1 MCDNGFVIT
10 RTDCEI
16 DMIPA
21 SMCDA
26 EEEVTSPMGS
36 AATVA
41 AGFESSGISVIGE
54 QHSAA
59 KTKKILRLFENDGE
73 YFVER
78 PQPQCEDSSS
88 DSSGTGSRKVS
99 KLWEVIRHSKG
110 SGRPLVEGDVLKLGR
125 FKIKVKE
132 IVTTPEEARER
143 ENEAE
148 RSGRDFSEDRA
159 SALTVSTEFKDVD
172 DDSEEALPLSEK
184 VCRICYE
191 PGEKENP
198 LVAPCTCKGSMKFIH
213 LNCLRQWMDGRL
225 CLREDPC
232 GSSGGG
238 RQGGP
243 LANSY
248 FWRSLD
254 CELCKTSYP
263 SVVEIPVESGKVRR
277 VDLYELPRPAPPYII
292 LESRIK
298 HHSRRS
304 GQQQQSSAEVPRKGL
319 HIMSLGGNPRSVIR
333 VGRGHDADVRINDI
347 SVSRCHALIRLIP
360 GGRGKRPYFV
370 IEDQKSKFGT
380 LVEAPNPMRIEVAG
394 GIFRDL
400 NTSYKAS
407 GPKPVEGCLTLQK
420 GRSVIQLQLRKP
432 NFLQKMLSCGG
443 ARVGGGGVPGK
454 VFCTLSSSP
463 ATSSANG
470 GPMVVARGPSR
481 ERSVEGRTVGGG
493 I

>member
-198 LVAPCTCKGSMKFIH
+198 LVAPC
-213 LNCLRQWMDGRL
+213 
-225 CLREDPC
+225 
-232 GSSGGG
+232 SG
-238 RQGGP
+238 
-243 LANSY
+243 
-248 FWRSLD
+248 WTDD
-254 CELCKTSYP
+254 CA
-263 SVVEIPVESGKVRR
+263 SGKTLVEALE
-277 VDLYELPRPAPPYII
+277 VDDRADR
-292 LESRIK
+292 SRTATFGAVSI
-298 HHSRRS
+298 
-304 GQQQQSSAEVPRKGL
+304 QQQSSAEVPRKGL

-333 VGRGHDADVRINDI
+333 VGRGHDAD
-347 SVSRCHALIRLIP
+347 S
-360 GGRGKRPYFV
+360 GRRRSTGKSLLYVVIIAGNFV
-370 IEDQKSKFGT
+370 GERW
-380 LVEAPNPMRIEVAG
+380 A
-394 GIFRDL
+394 
-400 NTSYKAS
+400 Y
-407 GPKPVEGCLTLQK
+407 
-420 GRSVIQLQLRKP
+420 GRSKRAFEREERGGKNGSEEEGDDDVGGPVQPQAVVDCGEERPAGITREGTAAAVER
-432 NFLQKMLSCGG
+432 MLSLGI
-443 ARVGGGGVPGK
+443 PE
-454 VFCTLSSSP
+454 LS
-463 ATSSANG
+463 
-470 GPMVVARGPSR
+470 
-481 ERSVEGRTVGGG
+481 
-493 I
+493 